1 MEIIFLDSRALAA
14 PNLKD
19 LPKTLAHVRVTF
31 WWAIMPKR
39 GNSPSPC
46 NGLFALEGVSFAT
59 DFLRDL
65 APGEYP
71 AGLVDGLTL
80 PA

>member
-1 MEIIFLDSRALAA
+1 MGISSIDARALAA

-19 LPKTLAHVRVTF
+19 LPRRLRLSACVLVGNF
-31 WWAIMPKR
+31 AQE

-46 NGLFALEGVSFAT
+46 NGLFALEEVSFST

-65 APGEYP
+65 CSANSQPN
-71 AGLVDGLTL
+71 V
-80 PA
+80 

>member
-1 MEIIFLDSRALAA
+1 MDISSIRSSALAA

-19 LPKTLAHVRVTF
+19 LPRRACALVG
-31 WWAIMPKR
+31 ILPKR

-46 NGLFALEGVSFAT
+46 NGLFALEGLSFAT
-59 DFLRDL
+59 DSLRDL
-65 APGEYP
+65 APGDYSAE
-71 AGLVDGLTL
+71 LLDGLIS

>member
-1 MEIIFLDSRALAA
+1 MDISSICSSTLAA

-19 LPKTLAHVRVTF
+19 LPKTFARQRTAF

-46 NGLFALEGVSFAT
+46 NGLFALEGLSFAT
-59 DFLRDL
+59 DSLRDL
-65 APGEYP
+65 APGDYSAELLNRPTSP
-71 AGLVDGLTL
+71 A
-80 PA
+80 

>member
-1 MEIIFLDSRALAA
+1 MVISSIYSSALAA

-19 LPKTLAHVRVTF
+19 LPRRPRFSACVLVGNL
-31 WWAIMPKR
+31 PKR

-46 NGLFALEGVSFAT
+46 NGLFALEGLSFAT

-71 AGLVDGLTL
+71 AGLLDGLAS

>member
-1 MEIIFLDSRALAA
+1 MGISSIDARALAA

-19 LPKTLAHVRVTF
+19 LPRRRRPLNSFRGAHAF
-31 WWAIMPKR
+31 WWAILPKR

-46 NGLFALEGVSFAT
+46 NGLFALEEVSFST

-65 APGEYP
+65 CSANGQPN
-71 AGLVDGLTL
+71 V
-80 PA
+80 